1 MILAEKITEERKKN
15 GWSQEELAERLGVS
29 RQSVSK
35 WESAGSIPD
44 LQKVI
49 QLAGLFGVSTD
60 YLLKDTMEREDREDR
75 SALCAVSGEPD
86 APLRRVTMEEANAFL
101 AARRMAAP
109 RVANAAALCILSPV
123 LLLLLSALTE
133 GGLLPIRAGLAAGL
147 GCAAL
152 LLSVA
157 AAVFLFITCGNA
169 GSRWSYLER
178 EAFETE
184 YGVTGMV
191 KEKRRAYELRFSR
204 GIAAGVVLC
213 ILSAVPLIVAGAMD
227 ASDPV
232 CELCTACLLALVAL
246 GVDLMIR
253 VSTIKGSYDTLL
265 QEGEFSQKEK
275 RARSKLSAFSGA
287 YWCLATAI
295 YLGWSFL
302 SGRWDLTW
310 IVWPVAGVLFAAA
323 SGVAR
328 ALLKLDEP

>member
-15 GWSQEELAERLGVS
+15 GWSQEELAARLGVS

-49 QLAGLFGVSTD
+49 QLADLFGVSTD
-60 YLLKDTMEREDREDR
+60 YLLKDELDREDR
-75 SALCAVSGEPD
+75 SALPAASNEPD

-101 AARRMAAP
+101 AAKQKAAP
-109 RVANAAALCILSPV
+109 LLANATALCILSPV
-123 LLLLLSALTE
+123 LLLLLLGFSD
-133 GGLLPIRAGLAAGL
+133 GGLLSLSAGLAAGL

-169 GSRWSYLER
+169 GKHWSYLER
-178 EAFETE
+178 DAFETE

-191 KEKRRAYELRFSR
+191 KEKCRAYEGRFSR
-204 GIAAGVVLC
+204 GIAVGVVLC
-213 ILSAVPLIVAGAMD
+213 ILSAVPLILAGALD
-227 ASDPV
+227 ASDTV
-232 CELCTACLLALVAL
+232 CEICVAVLLALVAL

-253 VSTIKGSYDTLL
+253 VGTIKGSYDMLL
-265 QEGEFSQKEK
+265 QEGEFTQKEK
-275 RARSKLSAFSGA
+275 QARRKLDAFSGA

-295 YLGWSFL
+295 YLGWSFW
-302 SGRWDLTW
+302 SARWDLTW

-328 ALLKLDEP
+328 ALLKADEP